1 MGITEGEIQEAL
13 LNVFPRVWRGCPD
26 GQQFDRQSTASATD
40 ATRGAAYRRANA
52 TAIKEVN
59 VLLAAFRRSV
69 GDCPDG
75 CDRTPHEIKRLVW
88 SSPPGASCTWRWRDW
103 LLSKIPGSGV
113 GGGHTCTVTH
123 QKIIDF
129 ECEPT
134 ADALPE
140 ETE

>member
-26 GQQFDRQSTASATD
+26 DQQFDRQSTASATD

-52 TAIKEVN
+52 MAIEDVN
-59 VLLAAFRRSV
+59 VLLAAFRRAA

-75 CDRTPHEIKRLVW
+75 CEPTPRESRRLVW
-88 SSPPGASCTWRWRDW
+88 SSPPGTSCTWRWRDW
-103 LLSKIPGSGV
+103 VLSKIPGSGV
-113 GGGHTCTVTH
+113 GGGYTCTVTH
-123 QKIIDF
+123 RKIIDF
-129 ECEPT
+129 ECEPVAET
-134 ADALPE
+134 PPE